1 MDTAAISGAGSVST
15 GFLPNAPAGATRPS
29 IPVGQ
34 DPAGSILQKPDS
46 PVQTDTQSGRALEVF
61 RKELMV
67 SGSAAAKPYPGCD
80 CLDYKPVLTADDVAS
95 AALDGAK
102 QSVSSNADV
111 SSFALLRFRQRVQSA
126 ATVTQQ
132 SVGNDA
138 DIDEIGKAVDKIESG
153 LESLDADAARNV
165 ESSAS
170 VLAIDS
176 RQRQRSTIRIRT
188 QEGDVVRLDIKRA
201 SQLSARDV
209 AVSDEN
215 GEASRTEVSA
225 SSRSR
230 LNFTVRGDLNEAE
243 FTAIQSVFAQ
253 AESIAGEFFDG
264 DLRAAFSQASGFEFD
279 AGQLARV
286 NLRFRSS
293 EVTNTSYA
301 QTVTRAPAPAVSAPA
316 APPPADSPALVSNP
330 APAATEA
337 KTESVVAAPIEPE
350 VAVTE
355 PAPAVE
361 QAPVESGG
369 NVSGGLDL
377 GSDTFLR
384 FFDLLGD
391 FLRGVADG
399 FDRATGGKGEA
410 ADAASFKFHFSQSFK
425 LQVFKSVLQVAA
437 PDESADDA
445 TNLASA
451 LIDALPDG
459 PVSAD
464 KADKA

>member
-1 MDTAAISGAGSVST
+1 M
-15 GFLPNAPAGATRPS
+15 
-29 IPVGQ
+29 
-34 DPAGSILQKPDS
+34 
-46 PVQTDTQSGRALEVF
+46 QTDAQSGRALEVL
-61 RKELMV
+61 RKELMM
-67 SGSAAAKPYPGCD
+67 SGAAESKPYYCD
-80 CLDYKPVLTADDVAS
+80 CLDYKPVLTSDDVAA
-95 AALDGAK
+95 AALQDVK

-126 ATVTQQ
+126 AAVTQQ
-132 SVGNDA
+132 SVGGDA
-138 DIDEIGKAVDKIESG
+138 DIDEVGKALGKIESG
-153 LESLDADAARNV
+153 LETLDADAARNV

-201 SQLSARDV
+201 SQFSARDV

-243 FTAIQSVFAQ
+243 FAAIQSVFAQ

-264 DLRAAFSQASGFEFD
+264 DLGAAFSQASGLEFD

-286 NLRFRSS
+286 KLRFRSS
-293 EVTNTSYA
+293 EVTNTTYA
-301 QTVTRAPAPAVSAPA
+301 QTVTRTPAPAASTPA
-316 APPPADSPALVSNP
+316 APQPADIPAVVSNP
-330 APAATEA
+330 APAATDA
-337 KTESVVAAPIEPE
+337 KAEPVIAAPVEPE

-361 QAPVESGG
+361 QAPVASGG
-369 NVSGGLDL
+369 NVPGALDL

-399 FDRATGGKGEA
+399 FERAAGGKGEST
-410 ADAASFKFHFSQSFK
+410 DAATLKFHFSQSFK

-437 PDESADDA
+437 PDESAENA
-445 TNLASA
+445 TTLASA
-451 LIDALPDG
+451 LIDALPEG
-459 PVSAD
+459 PDSTD
-464 KADKA
+464 KTDTAS